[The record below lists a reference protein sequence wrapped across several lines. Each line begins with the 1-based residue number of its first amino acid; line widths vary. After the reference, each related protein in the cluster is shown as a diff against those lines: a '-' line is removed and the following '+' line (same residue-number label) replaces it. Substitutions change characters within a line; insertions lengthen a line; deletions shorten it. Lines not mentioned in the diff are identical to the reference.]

1 MSFDVTGDLVNA
13 GTIVGS
19 EIVKASVFLDLNQAA
34 TGQSVTIDDVAFPS
48 AFIAEPPTVTQPD
61 AVHLTYEVDSPDT
74 FTPNGLRMV

>member
-34 TGQSVTIDDVAFPS
+34 TGQSVTIDDVAFPLGVYCRATYSDS
-48 AFIAEPPTVTQPD
+48 ARRCT
-61 AVHLTYEVDSPDT
+61 
-74 FTPNGLRMV
+74 